1 MKSKWTR
8 TFFNQLYDH
17 KYVLILF
24 GFCCIA
30 VSGCK
35 DPDPA
40 EEETNIVK
48 IAEVNGEVLSLE
60 KLQQMFPDRMNPA
73 DSGLIAN
80 ALADRWI
87 RKEVFLSEAKR
98 SMTDMEQLN
107 NLVEDYR
114 ESLIIHGYES
124 QLLDQFSDTVVTN
137 QQIQDF
143 FDENPDQFKL
153 KKNIVQYNIAIFPRE
168 SIERYYSD
176 IKKLWDN
183 MDDEE
188 SLDIE
193 LVRYLDLYA
202 EDFVL
207 DTLWYGLEDLQ
218 AQLPDPVT
226 PSLLKRSHRLELE
239 DDENFYFLKI
249 IDIAEETDEAP
260 LSYIRTFAYKAILQ
274 KRKMKWLDQVKE
286 KIYQDALRNNNIV
299 KYEN

>member
-1 MKSKWTR
+1 MR
-8 TFFNQLYDH
+8 AFFSQLYDR
-17 KYVLILF
+17 KRAGIILMMCM
-24 GFCCIA
+24 GLW
-30 VSGCK
+30 GCK
-35 DPDPA
+35 DPSPSA
-40 EEETNIVK
+40 EETDIIR
-48 IAEVNGEVLSLE
+48 IAEVNGEVLSLSE
-60 KLQQMFPDRMNPA
+60 LQQMFPDRMNPT
-73 DSGLIAN
+73 DSVLIAN

-124 QLLDQFSDTVVTN
+124 QLLDQFKDTVVTN

-168 SIERYYSD
+168 NVERYYND

-183 MDDEE
+183 MEDDK

-249 IDIAEETDEAP
+249 INIAEETDEAP

-286 KIYQDALRNNNIV
+286 RIYQDALRNNNIM

>member
-1 MKSKWTR
+1 
-8 TFFNQLYDH
+8 
-17 KYVLILF
+17 
-24 GFCCIA
+24 
-30 VSGCK
+30 
-35 DPDPA
+35 
-40 EEETNIVK
+40 
-48 IAEVNGEVLSLE
+48 
-60 KLQQMFPDRMNPA
+60 
-73 DSGLIAN
+73 
-80 ALADRWI
+80 
-87 RKEVFLSEAKR
+87 
-98 SMTDMEQLN
+98 
-107 NLVEDYR
+107 
-114 ESLIIHGYES
+114 
-124 QLLDQFSDTVVTN
+124 
-137 QQIQDF
+137 
-143 FDENPDQFKL
+143 
-153 KKNIVQYNIAIFPRE
+153 
-168 SIERYYSD
+168 
-176 IKKLWDN
+176 
-183 MDDEE
+183 